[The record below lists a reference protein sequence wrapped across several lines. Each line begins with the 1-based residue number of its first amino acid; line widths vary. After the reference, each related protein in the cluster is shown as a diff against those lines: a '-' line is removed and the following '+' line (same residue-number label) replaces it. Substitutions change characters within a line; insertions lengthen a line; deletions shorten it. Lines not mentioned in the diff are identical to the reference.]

1 MLPEILLE
9 NVIMTKVKIGNYTV
23 GKGEKLTLLGGPCTA
38 ESKELC
44 LEVAAYLR
52 DLCQE
57 LDVNYVFKASFDKA
71 NRSSG
76 SSRRGPGM
84 KKGLEY
90 LAAVKE
96 EIGVPVVT
104 DIHES
109 CEAEPVAEVADLL
122 QIPAFLCRQTD
133 LLVTA
138 GKTMK
143 PVNIKKGPFM
153 APEDMKGAL
162 EKFRSTGNDQ
172 VMLCERGS
180 SFGYHNLVVD
190 MRSLQIMRDL
200 GVPVVFDATHSVQLP
215 GGLGG
220 SSGGQKEFVLPL
232 ARAAAAIGIDALFTE
247 VHPRP
252 AEAWSDGPNSLD
264 FDQIREALKQ
274 VKLLHDLIG

>member
-1 MLPEILLE
+1 ME
-9 NVIMTKVKIGNYTV
+9 NNRVMNNVKVGDLTI
-23 GKGEKLTLLGGPCTA
+23 GKGQKLTLLGGPCTA
-38 ESKELC
+38 ESEALC
-44 LEVAAYLR
+44 LEVAEYLST
-52 DLCQE
+52 LCKE
-57 LDVNYVFKASFDKA
+57 LDIQYIFKASFDKA

-84 KKGLEY
+84 KAGLGY

-96 EIGVPVVT
+96 KFNIPVVT

-109 CEAEPVAEVADLL
+109 TDAAPVAEVADLL

-133 LLVTA
+133 LLVAA

-143 PVNIKKGPFM
+143 PVNIKKGQFL
-153 APEDMKGAL
+153 APEDMKGAV

-172 VMLCERGS
+172 VMLCERGTT
-180 SFGYHNLVVD
+180 FGYHNLVVD
-190 MRSLQIMRDL
+190 MRSLQIMRNM

-215 GGLGG
+215 GGLGNA
-220 SSGGQKEFVLPL
+220 SGGQREFVLPL

-252 AEAWSDGPNSLD
+252 EQAWSDGPNSLD
-264 FDQIREALKQ
+264 FRQIRETLVQ
-274 VKLLHDLIG
+274 VKALHDLIG

>member
-1 MLPEILLE
+1 ME
-9 NVIMTKVKIGNYTV
+9 NNRVMNNVKVGDLTI
-23 GKGEKLTLLGGPCTA
+23 GKGQKLTLLGGPCTA
-38 ESKELC
+38 ESEVLC
-44 LEVAAYLR
+44 LEVAEYLST
-52 DLCQE
+52 LCKEHDIQ
-57 LDVNYVFKASFDKA
+57 YIFKASFDKA

-84 KKGLEY
+84 KAGLGY

-96 EIGVPVVT
+96 KFNIPVVT

-109 CEAEPVAEVADLL
+109 TDAAPVAEVADLL

-133 LLVTA
+133 LLVAA

-143 PVNIKKGPFM
+143 PVNIKKGQFL
-153 APEDMKGAL
+153 APEDMKGAV

-172 VMLCERGS
+172 VMLCERGTT
-180 SFGYHNLVVD
+180 FGYHNLVVD
-190 MRSLQIMRDL
+190 MRSLQIMRNM

-215 GGLGG
+215 GGLGNA
-220 SSGGQKEFVLPL
+220 SGGQREFVLPL

-252 AEAWSDGPNSLD
+252 EQAWSDGPNSLD
-264 FDQIREALKQ
+264 FRQIRETLVQ
-274 VKLLHDLIG
+274 VKALHDLIG

>member
-1 MLPEILLE
+1 MNLV
-9 NVIMTKVKIGNYTV
+9 NVGNVTI
-23 GKGEKLTLLGGPCTA
+23 GKGCKLALLGGPCTA

-52 DLCQE
+52 DLCSE
-57 LDVNYVFKASFDKA
+57 LDIQYIFKASFDKA

-96 EIGVPVVT
+96 QIGVPVVT

-109 CEAEPVAEVADLL
+109 CEAEPVAEVVDLL

-133 LLVTA
+133 LLVAA

-143 PVNIKKGPFM
+143 PVNIKKGQFM
-153 APEDMKGAL
+153 APEDMYGAL
-162 EKFRSTGNDQ
+162 EKFRSTGNNQ

-190 MRSLQIMRDL
+190 MRGLQIMRNFD
-200 GVPVVFDATHSVQLP
+200 VPVVFDATHSVQLP

-220 SSGGQKEFVLPL
+220 KSGGQREFVLSL
-232 ARAAAAIGIDALFTE
+232 SRAAAAVGIDALFTE

-252 AEAWSDGPNSLD
+252 DEAWSDGPNSLN
-264 FDQIREALKQ
+264 FEQIRETLIQ
-274 VKLLHDLIG
+274 VKALHDLIG